1 MRTHDDSPSV
11 PTRILVF
18 CNLPLVETSS
28 KSRFVA
34 FDLETTGVDAFVDRP
49 VSFGFVE
56 RGSAS
61 GFLEVGGLVNPG
73 ISIPPGAASIHGIT
87 DVAVRDAPIL
97 ADAIELIADSVLE
110 VWRSGGAIVGMNV
123 AYDLTM
129 VNSVLVHFG
138 LTPLTPVGPVLDVL
152 IIDRHFDRWRRG
164 SRRLSD
170 LCAFYG
176 VTLDDAHAAVDDA
189 RASLLVLEE
198 QFRRFDELRD
208 LALDAMNETLGQWYR
223 EWLANFS
230 SYLEKKGE
238 PPIGRGRYSWPVH
251 MFDSSK

>member
-1 MRTHDDSPSV
+1 M
-11 PTRILVF
+11 
-18 CNLPLVETSS
+18 ESS
-28 KSRFVA
+28 SNPRLVA
-34 FDLETTGVDAFVDRP
+34 FDLETTGVDAFFDRP

-56 RGSAS
+56 RGSEG

-73 ISIPPGAASIHGIT
+73 VAIPPGAASIHGIT
-87 DVAVRDAPIL
+87 DVMVRDAPLL
-97 ADAIELIADSVLE
+97 ADAIELIAESILE
-110 VWRSGGAIVGMNV
+110 VWRANGAIVGMNV

-138 LTPLTPVGPVLDVL
+138 LAPLLPVGPVLDIL

-170 LCAFYG
+170 LCTFYG
-176 VTLDDAHAAVDDA
+176 VRLDDAHAAVDDA

-208 LALDAMNETLGQWYR
+208 LAVDVWNENLGQWYR
-223 EWLANFS
+223 DWLANFS
-230 SYLEKKGE
+230 AYLEKRGE
-238 PPIGRGRYSWPVH
+238 LPIGRGRYSWPVH
-251 MFDSSK
+251 MFDSQI